1 MPSIFGDFIQ
11 SLEKELQKPLPGEEA
26 QLLMAP
32 QHRKTELERYK
43 NDTDYRA
50 SSVLIPLYYKEGA
63 IFTTFIK
70 RTKDKGVH
78 SEQISFPGGKR
89 DPEDISSEET
99 AIREA
104 EEEIGLKRENIKV
117 LGALTELYIPVS
129 QFRVLPYV
137 AALDIIPEFEPNN
150 FEVSE
155 IIEERIE
162 VLVDENIK
170 GIKQITTSNGRIIN
184 APFFDIQG
192 HIVWG
197 ATAMMLSEFISII
210 KKIY

>member
-1 MPSIFGDFIQ
+1 MSSIFGDFIQ
-11 SLEKELQKPLPGEEA
+11 SLEKELQKPLPGEET

-32 QHRKTELERYK
+32 QHRKAELERYK
-43 NDTDYRA
+43 NDYDYRA
-50 SSVLIPLYYKEGA
+50 SSVLIPLYYKDGA
-63 IFTTFIK
+63 IYTTFIK
-70 RTKDKGVH
+70 RTKDKSVH
-78 SEQISFPGGKR
+78 SEQISFPGGKQ
-89 DPEDISSEET
+89 DPEDVSPEAT

-104 EEEIGLKRENIKV
+104 EEEIGLKKENIKV
-117 LGALTELYIPVS
+117 LGQLTELYIPVS
-129 QFRVLPYV
+129 QFKVLPFV
-137 AALDIIPEFEPNN
+137 AALDIIPEFAPNN

-162 VLVDENIK
+162 VLMDENIK

>member
-104 EEEIGLKRENIKV
+104 EEEIGGGLETIEIV
-117 LGALTELYIPVS
+117 IQPFDPSHDPAV
-129 QFRVLPYV
+129 RVQVPASPGHPMIIGGVPYV
-137 AALDIIPEFEPNN
+137 SGEIAQRCRRVVIERAAARD
-150 FEVSE
+150 
-155 IIEERIE
+155 R
-162 VLVDENIK
+162 
-170 GIKQITTSNGRIIN
+170 
-184 APFFDIQG
+184 
-192 HIVWG
+192 
-197 ATAMMLSEFISII
+197 
-210 KKIY
+210 

>member
-1 MPSIFGDFIQ
+1 
-11 SLEKELQKPLPGEEA
+11 
-26 QLLMAP
+26 
-32 QHRKTELERYK
+32 
-43 NDTDYRA
+43 
-50 SSVLIPLYYKEGA
+50 LIPLHFKDAEIY
-63 IFTTFIK
+63 TTFIK

-78 SEQISFPGGKR
+78 SEQISFTGGKR

-104 EEEIGLKRENIKV
+104 EEEIGLKRKNIKV
-117 LGALTELYIPVS
+117 IGALTELYIPVS
-129 QFRVLPYV
+129 QFRVLPFV
-137 AALDIIPEFEPNN
+137 AALDIIPEFAPNN
-150 FEVSE
+150 LEVSE

-162 VLVDENIK
+162 VLIDENIK

-184 APFFDIQG
+184 APYFDIRG
-192 HIVWG
+192 HVVWG